1 MNHKDLDVWT
11 ESIELTKL
19 IYNLTAK
26 FPKEEMF
33 SLTSQIRRAS
43 VSVASNIAE
52 GCAKNSK
59 KELLRHLDIALGSLS
74 ELETQLIISKEI
86 GFINDAEYSY
96 IISNKI
102 ETIMKMLIN
111 LIKFHRSKLNEKE

>member
-1 MNHKDLDVWT
+1 
-11 ESIELTKL
+11 
-19 IYNLTAK
+19 
-26 FPKEEMF
+26 MF
-33 SLTSQIRRAS
+33 NLTSQIRRAA

-52 GCAKNSK
+52 GCVKSSK

-74 ELETQLIISKEI
+74 ELETQLTISKKI
-86 GFINDAEYSY
+86 GFINDIEFSPL
-96 IISNKI
+96 SSKI

>member
-1 MNHKDLDVWT
+1 MNHKDLDVWI

-43 VSVASNIAE
+43 VSVASNVAE

-86 GFINDAEYSY
+86 GFIDDIEFQSL
-96 IISNKI
+96 SSKI

>member
-1 MNHKDLDVWT
+1 MNHKDLDVWK
-11 ESIELTKL
+11 ESIELIKL
-19 IYNLTAK
+19 IYNLTSN

-33 SLTSQIRRAS
+33 NLTSQIRRAA

-52 GCAKNSK
+52 GCVKSSK

-74 ELETQLIISKEI
+74 ELETQLTISKKI
-86 GFINDAEYSY
+86 GFINDIEFSPL
-96 IISNKI
+96 SSKI

>member
-1 MNHKDLDVWT
+1 MNHKDLDVWK

-19 IYNLTAK
+19 IYNLTSN

-33 SLTSQIRRAS
+33 NLTSQIRRAA

-52 GCAKNSK
+52 GCVKSSK

-74 ELETQLIISKEI
+74 ELETQLTISKKI
-86 GFINDAEYSY
+86 GFINDIEFSPL
-96 IISNKI
+96 SSKI